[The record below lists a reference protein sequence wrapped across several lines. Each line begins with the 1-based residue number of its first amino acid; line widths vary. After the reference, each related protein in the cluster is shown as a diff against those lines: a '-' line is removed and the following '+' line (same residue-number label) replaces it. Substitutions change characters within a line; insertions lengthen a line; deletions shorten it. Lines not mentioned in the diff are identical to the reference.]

1 MKREKRQVNVI
12 LGEARRMLGMSQEK
26 FGLAVGS
33 SHRTAVRWDSGRSIP
48 AAHHLHNLAR
58 LIHPID
64 RAFAAE
70 IADAGDETLEGL
82 GLEPLPPPSPVLRLE
97 DLVDLLV
104 LTAVEHSGS
113 TPAAVRPWLRAV
125 MKRGA
130 DLGLTMASVEQALR
144 LPPPDEPAS
153 KDRKSPK

>member
-1 MKREKRQVNVI
+1 MKREKRQYNVI
-12 LGEARRMLGMSQEK
+12 LGEARRALSMSQQE

-33 SHRTAVRWDSGRSIP
+33 SHRTAVRWDGGKSRP
-48 AAHHLHNLAR
+48 ASHHWHNLAR
-58 LIHPID
+58 LVHPID

-70 IADAGDETLEGL
+70 IADAGEETLEGL

-130 DLGLTMASVEQALR
+130 DLGLTMQAVERALR
-144 LPPPDEPAS
+144 LPEPEKPAGT
-153 KDRKSPK
+153 P

>member
-1 MKREKRQVNVI
+1 MKRVKRSVHVI
-12 LGEARRMLGMSQEK
+12 LGEARRALGMSQEK
-26 FGLAVGS
+26 FGLAIGS
-33 SHRTAVRWDSGRSIP
+33 SHRTAVRWDSGKATP
-48 AAHHLHNLAR
+48 VAQHLHNLAR
-58 LIHPID
+58 LIHPIN

-70 IADAGDETLEGL
+70 IADAGDETLDGL
-82 GLEPLPPPSPVLRLE
+82 GLEPLPPPAPQLILA

-130 DLGLTMASVEQALR
+130 DLGLTMQAVERALR
-144 LPPPDEPAS
+144 LPEPEKPAGT
-153 KDRKSPK
+153 P

>member
-1 MKREKRQVNVI
+1 
-12 LGEARRMLGMSQEK
+12 
-26 FGLAVGS
+26 VGS
-33 SHRTAVRWDSGRSIP
+33 SHRTAVRWDGGNARP

-64 RAFAAE
+64 RAFAAD
-70 IADAGDETLEGL
+70 IADAGDETLKGL

-130 DLGLTMASVEQALR
+130 DLGLTMASAEQALR
-144 LPPPDEPAS
+144 PPPPEEPAS